1 MLQINGSKMIVE
13 CHNSGETKCFWY
25 SNNNISFYVSGIIR
39 TSDCIKR
46 ATTVIIKIP

>member
-1 MLQINGSKMIVE
+1 MLQINGSKMIVG

-25 SNNNISFYVSGIIR
+25 SINNLSFYVSSISR

-46 ATTVIIKIP
+46 ATTMIIEIP